1 MGAEERHSGFIDGS
15 NSRCLVDNLRAKQQ
29 GESIGSRKS
38 TRLHIPR
45 GQSDSGLLA
54 ARDSQPCGQD
64 RSDRNRKS
72 LGIGIE
78 VVVDI
83 AVGIA
88 AGIAVGIAVGI
99 EGSRKPIA
107 AWVLD
112 KLAGR
117 RVAKGVGCSKPQ

>member
-15 NSRCLVDNLRAKQQ
+15 NSRCLVDNLRARQQ
-29 GESIGSRKS
+29 GALIGSRKS
-38 TRLHIPR
+38 PRLHIPR

-64 RSDRNRKS
+64 HSDRNRKS

-78 VVVDI
+78 VVVEIVVD
-83 AVGIA
+83 VA
-88 AGIAVGIAVGI
+88 AGIADGI

-107 AWVLD
+107 AWVLG

>member
-29 GESIGSRKS
+29 GVSIGSRKS

-78 VVVDI
+78 VVDIVVD
-83 AVGIA
+83 VA
-88 AGIAVGIAVGI
+88 AGIVVGI

-107 AWVLD
+107 ARVLD

>member
-15 NSRCLVDNLRAKQQ
+15 NSRCLVDNLRARQQ
-29 GESIGSRKS
+29 GALIGSRKS

-78 VVVDI
+78 VVVEIVVD
-83 AVGIA
+83 VA
-88 AGIAVGIAVGI
+88 AGIADGI

-107 AWVLD
+107 AWVLG

>member
-29 GESIGSRKS
+29 GALIGSRKS

-78 VVVDI
+78 VVVEIVVD
-83 AVGIA
+83 VA
-88 AGIAVGIAVGI
+88 AGIADGI

-107 AWVLD
+107 AWVLG

>member
-15 NSRCLVDNLRAKQQ
+15 NSRCLVDNLQAKQQ

-64 RSDRNRKS
+64 RSDRYRKS

-78 VVVDI
+78 VVVEIVVD
-83 AVGIA
+83 VA
-88 AGIAVGIAVGI
+88 AGIADGI

-107 AWVLD
+107 AWVLG

>member
-64 RSDRNRKS
+64 HSDRNRKS

-78 VVVDI
+78 VADIVVDI
-83 AVGIA
+83 VVDVA
-88 AGIAVGIAVGI
+88 AGIAVGV

-112 KLAGR
+112 KPAGR

>member
-1 MGAEERHSGFIDGS
+1 
-15 NSRCLVDNLRAKQQ
+15 
-29 GESIGSRKS
+29 
-38 TRLHIPR
+38 
-45 GQSDSGLLA
+45 LLA

-64 RSDRNRKS
+64 HSDRNRKS

-78 VVVDI
+78 VVVEIVVD
-83 AVGIA
+83 VA
-88 AGIAVGIAVGI
+88 AGIADGI

-107 AWVLD
+107 AWVLG

>member
-64 RSDRNRKS
+64 RSDRYRKS

-78 VVVDI
+78 VVDIVVD
-83 AVGIA
+83 VA
-88 AGIAVGIAVGI
+88 AGIVVGIVVGI

-107 AWVLD
+107 ERVLD
-112 KLAGR
+112 KPAGR